1 MRDLSKLLMITR
13 AALLAA
19 GALIRWTAV
28 GRLPGDIVVR
38 RGNFTLYFPIVTSI
52 LLSIALTLLMW
63 LLNRR

>member
-1 MRDLSKLLMITR
+1 MRDLSKLLMITG
-13 AALLAA
+13 AALLAV
-19 GALIRWTAV
+19 GALIRWTAI